1 MLDERNIYNSKFES
15 GGDKVDIGCGQ
26 MATKRLERIMK
37 NV

>member
-1 MLDERNIYNSKFES
+1 MLDERNIYNSKLER